1 MKIFELKFFDGTSL
15 LSFGGSM
22 DGILWID
29 SDYFSK
35 TPILEQRTSVPK
47 RLAFNFY
54 SNPSTESYSFE
65 IFEEKVKF
73 QRIVFKYHI
82 TLYNFG
88 AIKNL

>member
-1 MKIFELKFFDGTSL
+1 
-15 LSFGGSM
+15 M

-73 QRIVFKYHI
+73 QRIVFKYHASYPYR
-82 TLYNFG
+82 TLPS
-88 AIKNL
+88 IIWESL